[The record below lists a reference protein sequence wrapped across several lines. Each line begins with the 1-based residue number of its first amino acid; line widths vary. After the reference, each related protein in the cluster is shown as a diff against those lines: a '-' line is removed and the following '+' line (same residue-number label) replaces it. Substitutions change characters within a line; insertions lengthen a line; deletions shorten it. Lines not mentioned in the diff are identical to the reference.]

1 MAVSCTQSTAN
12 SRRSRRG
19 FTLIELLVVIAVIAV
34 LIALLLPAVQAAR
47 ERARSAQC
55 KNNLK
60 QIGLALHNYEST
72 HRTLPPSF
80 VRQLDN
86 DPPPPPGGQAIQYRS
101 HWTGWHMLLPFIDQG
116 PLYKKYDFRGT
127 WLSSMTDVNDRRHWE
142 LNRTVIPGLICPT
155 APHRENTIGEPN
167 APGSS
172 LHWLA
177 SGLSDYAFSHGTD
190 IVKAIPGSG
199 EESCPGGLRHFWKNT
214 PGERRGAF
222 GYNSVCKMAHFRDGT
237 SNTFVIGEKAGA
249 RLTFGTGTAAFP
261 RATVEYPWAMAAV
274 VYFAATSASGGTGDA
289 DWAVAPF
296 AVTRDIRLPDCPDA
310 GPGAGIPFG
319 MNPGPAKLPPGS
331 NERPLYS
338 FQSHHAQGAHF
349 LIGDGATRFLSENI
363 DQRVYEGLS
372 TVGGGETVST
382 Y

>member
-1 MAVSCTQSTAN
+1 MTISSTQIAGI
-12 SRRSRRG
+12 RRTSRG

-34 LIALLLPAVQAAR
+34 LIALLLPAVQSAR

-80 VRQLDN
+80 VRQEDN
-86 DPPPPPGGQAIQYRS
+86 NPPPPPGGQPLQYRS
-101 HWTGWHMLLPFIDQG
+101 HWTGWHMLLPFVDQE

-127 WLSSMTDVNDRRHWE
+127 WLSSMTDINDRSHWI

-155 APHRENTIGEPN
+155 APHRNNTIGESGT
-167 APGSS
+167 PGSS
-172 LHWLA
+172 LHWMA
-177 SGLSDYAFSHGTD
+177 SGLSDYAFSHGAD

-199 EESCPGGLRHFWKNT
+199 EELCPGGLRHFWQQT
-214 PGERRGAF
+214 QPDRRGAF
-222 GYNSVCKMAHFRDGT
+222 GYNSTCRMANFQDGT

-249 RLTFGTGTAAFP
+249 RLTFGTGSAAFP
-261 RATVEYPWAMAAV
+261 RGPVEYPWAMAAV
-274 VYFAATSASGGTGDA
+274 VYFAATSAGGGDA
-289 DWAVAPF
+289 TWAVAPF

-310 GPGAGIPFG
+310 APGSGIPFP
-319 MNPGPAKLPPGS
+319 MNPGPPNLPPGS

-338 FQSHHAQGAHF
+338 FQSSHATGAHF
-349 LIGDGATRFLSENI
+349 LFADGSTKFLSEHI
-363 DQRVYEGLS
+363 DQGVYEALS
-372 TVGGGETVST
+372 TIEGSEVSSG